1 MSAFQAR
8 FAASLANRPGLHS
21 GVIAADDRTTRDPA
35 DLEILNTV
43 VTPYTFSAANDH
55 SRHLTGRIEAEKIE
69 RFFFRVPEG
78 TGALELTALSR
89 AAERA
94 GLVVY
99 VINPLGVPQV
109 TNTDAFVP
117 AGGQRDHRQPGGR
130 HLGGR
135 PARPRAAIPGVS
147 ERPRS
152 HPVRPF
158 HSYDL
163 TVKLLS
169 VALDPAS
176 WTVDPATPGQTAT
189 QAFTA
194 TNNGAV
200 FTGKG
205 SGTAL
210 VQSAR
215 ERKTIAADA
224 GEQRYPVEVP
234 AGTTELVVKISNP
247 SDQGA
252 DLDLLVYDLS
262 GELFALDADG
272 DSDETVTV
280 ANPAAGT
287 WQAGVDPFEVLGLDP
302 VRLPGRPGHAWAG
315 GDHHRRRGGRAGHRV
330 ELELHRLGDSSGRTA
345 ARRLGVRGA
354 GHGGGRDRGRGQ
366 LGTCDPEVLTEY

>member
-1 MSAFQAR
+1 M
-8 FAASLANRPGLHS
+8 
-21 GVIAADDRTTRDPA
+21 
-35 DLEILNTV
+35 
-43 VTPYTFSAANDH
+43 
-55 SRHLTGRIEAEKIE
+55 
-69 RFFFRVPEG
+69 
-78 TGALELTALSR
+78 
-89 AAERA
+89 
-94 GLVVY
+94 VY

-117 AGGQRDHRQPGGR
+117 GGR
-130 HLGGR
+130 ANVTIAN
-135 PARPRAAIPGVS
+135 PAAGTWEVDLHARERASQAC
-147 ERPRS
+147 RS
-152 HPVRPF
+152 ARARTRCARS

-252 DLDLLVYDLS
+252 DLDLLVYDPS

-330 ELELHRLGDSSGRTA
+330 ELELHRLGDGSGRTA

>member
-1 MSAFQAR
+1 M
-8 FAASLANRPGLHS
+8 
-21 GVIAADDRTTRDPA
+21 
-35 DLEILNTV
+35 
-43 VTPYTFSAANDH
+43 
-55 SRHLTGRIEAEKIE
+55 
-69 RFFFRVPEG
+69 
-78 TGALELTALSR
+78 
-89 AAERA
+89 
-94 GLVVY
+94 VY

-117 AGGQRDHRQPGGR
+117 GGR
-130 HLGGR
+130 ANVTIAN
-135 PARPRAAIPGVS
+135 PAAGTWEVDLHARERAIPGVS

-252 DLDLLVYDLS
+252 DLDLLVYDPS

-287 WQAGVDPFEVLGLDP
+287 WQAGVDPFEVPSGSTQFDYQVDLATPGLGEITTDDEVAERATGSSWSFTASVTAPAAPPPAGSVYAGRVTVVDETGAEVSSAP
-302 VRLPGRPGHAWAG
+302 VTLR
-315 GDHHRRRGGRAGHRV
+315 
-330 ELELHRLGDSSGRTA
+330 
-345 ARRLGVRGA
+345 
-354 GHGGGRDRGRGQ
+354 
-366 LGTCDPEVLTEY
+366 Y